1 MIKVENDYEPVIYEE
16 PFSSHIYENQSEL
29 LHNYYIEPV
38 HSTPTT
44 QKTNEIN
51 TTNQPNE
58 NEKTKCLN
66 TNHIYQNIQKEQ
78 PKEKIWTIPF
88 LLESPRSKEFQP
100 PDLEI
105 DFLIDSG
112 AESNIIN
119 IPTWNE
125 IKTLHPKLTPLET
138 SSKLATAQ
146 GSTLINYGKIQ
157 LFLLPTRTME
167 QNKIL
172 TKPFKQIFHITDI
185 KHNIIGIPFISKY
198 IPTINI
204 LNSKIL
210 IKDKYTKTKYT
221 SLTFFQR
228 LNKQPPFF
236 SKFYPIYNQQRK
248 HLKPLSGNIYNFLIK
263 QVHQY
268 DKKQNKQKFYMSDF
282 EFKPIHK
289 FFKITISSIKY
300 LKNSNSD
307 IISLHVYNNTPYQV
321 TLTLGLLG
329 YCETNATI
337 SPIHEKAYRVNNILQ
352 LLDICQST
360 ILNEELSI
368 NNIISNENR
377 NTDYFTKTPYFKPTF
392 NISNY
397 TENQQKFLTMFN
409 FQHSQ
414 ITQDE
419 FEKLA
424 KQLIKYSSV
433 YATSKFDVGK
443 ISSSLHLPLKPDAVF
458 KKQRASK
465 VPIHL
470 HDKVN
475 RLLDILEQYN
485 IISPVNKEEQP
496 KGNTFINPVI
506 ILAKGESLKIVL
518 DARYLNSLIDESKCN
533 WPIEPIQVI
542 LTKINGKYF
551 TTADMN
557 SAYNQM
563 PLDEQSRRLTQ
574 FVIGNQQYEF
584 NRLFYGISIG
594 PAAFSAFM
602 SKIFR
607 PLILKKNAITYL
619 DDVFMQS
626 QTKEEMFNVL
636 EQYHQ
641 ILQNENLKAA
651 PDKSH
656 FFLTKVKFLG
666 HNIERKTITPLKS
679 RIDAIQKL
687 QPPTNKKKIQEFLG
701 MLNFL
706 SKYVYKMQLYLRP
719 FYNILR
725 QQNNF
730 EWNTEH
736 QARIEEIKKLLTEQ
750 ISNTIPDSNQPFYA
764 MCDASNFGIGAALLQ
779 SHNSTNKMNLISA
792 NSRLFTQAE
801 LRLSTLMRECTA
813 IIYTLT
819 EYEFLILGS
828 KHPTVLFTDHK
839 PIIFLFT
846 QKSNPNHRVYR
857 FQLILMKFPNLH
869 IVWTA
874 GKNLALPDTL
884 SRNTPPELLTRKTTV
899 EIPKNIK
906 FYLAENETSP
916 RLECKYAVK
925 TDVEQS
931 QINNLQHF
939 PLYLDCQNNHYE
951 VDLLGTSTFKPIPYS
966 QWIKNNTQQKRI
978 KQHPPKKDHFPLIEK
993 ENLTDKINLS
1003 GPQTNDSKYTINQV
1017 FDLHDPLDTIPLS
1030 KLEIENIFLPP
1041 TETITIS
1048 TLKQYQN
1055 LDPVIRQLKSWHKY
1069 KTKPIKADSTILGN
1083 KTLLRY
1089 FRKFN
1094 NTTIN
1099 ENTDLLEYKL
1109 DESTVPCLPLSMI
1122 LIAFNISHTPN
1133 IKGHSGS
1140 EKLYSNFIQNFYFPN
1155 APIWIKVLCN
1165 DCIVCQ
1171 LNKPYPKSKTNS
1183 TKNKILKDKVCTLI
1197 IVSHL
1202 IPKDQFHPHPK
1213 ETPTL
1218 W

>member
-1 MIKVENDYEPVIYEE
+1 MITVDNDYESITYEE
-16 PFSSHIYENQSEL
+16 PFSSHIYENQLEL
-29 LHNYYIEPV
+29 LNNYYLGPNNNN
-38 HSTPTT
+38 TQTT
-44 QKTNEIN
+44 QELHRIQT
-51 TTNQPNE
+51 E
-58 NEKTKCLN
+58 NSSDKDKAKNLT

-78 PKEKIWTIPF
+78 PREKNWTIPF
-88 LLESPRSKEFQP
+88 LLESPKNKEFQP

-125 IKTLHPKLTPLET
+125 IKLLHPNLKPLET

-146 GSTLINYGKIQ
+146 GSMLTNYGKIQ
-157 LFLLPTRTME
+157 VFLVPTRTME

-172 TKPFKQIFHITDI
+172 NKPFKQTFHITHI
-185 KHNIIGIPFISKY
+185 KHNIIGIPFITKY

-204 LNSKIL
+204 LNSKL
-210 IKDKYTKTKYT
+210 HIKDQYTKIKNTA
-221 SLTFFQR
+221 LTFFQR

-236 SKFYPIYNQQRK
+236 SKFYPIYNQERR
-248 HLKPLSGNIYNFLIK
+248 HLKPLSVTVYKFSIK

-268 DKKQNKQKFYMSDF
+268 NTNQNKQQLFMSDF
-282 EFKPIHK
+282 EFRPIHK
-289 FFKITISSIKY
+289 FFKITISSIRYEKDI
-300 LKNSNSD
+300 NSD
-307 IISLHVYNNTPYQV
+307 IISLHVYNNTPNKI
-321 TLTLGLLG
+321 TLSLGLLG
-329 YCETNATI
+329 YCETNPTT
-337 SPIHEKAYRVNNILQ
+337 SPVKEVAYRVNNILQ
-352 LLDICQST
+352 LLDIFQST

-368 NNIISNENR
+368 NNIISNEKR
-377 NTDYFTKTPYFKPTF
+377 NTDFSTKTPYFKPTF
-392 NISNY
+392 DITKY
-397 TENQQKFLTMFN
+397 TKDQQKFLTMFN

-414 ITQDE
+414 ITQNE
-419 FEKLA
+419 FDKLA
-424 KQLIKYSSV
+424 QQLFKYSSV

-443 ISSSLHLPLKPDAVF
+443 VSSSLHLPLKPDAVF

-475 RLLDILEQYN
+475 RLLNILEHYE
-485 IISPVNKEEQP
+485 IISPVNKEKKP

-518 DARYLNSLIDESKCN
+518 GARYLNSLIDESKCN

-563 PLDEQSRRLTQ
+563 PLDEQSRRPTQ

-626 QTKEEMFNVL
+626 QTKDEMFTIL
-636 EQYHQ
+636 EQYHK
-641 ILQNENLKAA
+641 ILQKENLKAA

-656 FFLTKVKFLG
+656 FFLTRVKFLG
-666 HNIERKTITPLKS
+666 HNIERNTITPLKS

-719 FYNILR
+719 FYNLLR

-730 EWNTEH
+730 EWTTEH
-736 QARIEEIKKLLTEQ
+736 QTRFEQIKKLLTEQ
-750 ISNTIPDSNQPFYA
+750 ISNTIPDPNQPFHA
-764 MCDASNFGIGAALLQ
+764 MCDASNFGIGAALLR
-779 SHNSTNKMNLISA
+779 SHSGTNKMNIISA
-792 NSRLFTQAE
+792 NSRLFLQAE

-884 SRNTPPELLTRKTTV
+884 SRNTLPELLTRKTTV
-899 EIPKNIK
+899 EISKNIK
-906 FYLAENETSP
+906 FYLAKDETSP

-925 TDVEQS
+925 TDTDQT

-951 VDLLGTSTFKPIPYS
+951 VDLLGTSTFKPIPHS
-966 QWIKNNTQQKRI
+966 QWITDNTKQKKTKQQS
-978 KQHPPKKDHFPLIEK
+978 HKKDLFPLIKK

-1003 GPQTNDSKYTINQV
+1003 GPQVKDTKYTINQV
-1017 FDLHDPLDTIPLS
+1017 FNLRDPLDTIPLS
-1030 KLEIENIFLPP
+1030 KTEIDNIFLPP
-1041 TETITIS
+1041 TEKITLEL
-1048 TLKQYQN
+1048 LKRYQN

-1069 KTKPIKADSTILGN
+1069 KTKPAKADTTILGN
-1083 KTLLRY
+1083 KTLFRY

-1099 ENTDLLEYKL
+1099 ENRSSRI
-1109 DESTVPCLPLSMI
+1109 STR
-1122 LIAFNISHTPN
+1122 
-1133 IKGHSGS
+1133 
-1140 EKLYSNFIQNFYFPN
+1140 
-1155 APIWIKVLCN
+1155 
-1165 DCIVCQ
+1165 
-1171 LNKPYPKSKTNS
+1171 
-1183 TKNKILKDKVCTLI
+1183 
-1197 IVSHL
+1197 
-1202 IPKDQFHPHPK
+1202 
-1213 ETPTL
+1213 
-1218 W
+1218 